1 MRFDLRILLI
11 FFLLSISNISSQT
24 LIPDPPEVN
33 AKSYILVEAH
43 TNEIIS
49 EQNADLPSGL
59 ASLTKIMTG
68 YVVAD
73 QIEKGFISKDDQ
85 VLISEVCW
93 RMEGSRMFIQEGKRV
108 SVDDLLKG
116 MIIQSGN
123 DASCALAEHVAGT
136 QGDFAVLMN
145 EYASELGMLDSN
157 FINPTG
163 LPDVNHYSTAR
174 DLAKLSISMIND
186 FPEHYSL
193 YKEKEFTFDDIR
205 QLNRNSLLWQDDSVD
220 GIKTGHTNDSGYC
233 LAGSAMRGE
242 TRFVSI
248 VLKSASEKTR
258 IRDTRRLLDYAFRF
272 YQTKTIVKAYE
283 PLTTVDVWAGIDEKV
298 SLGLESDLKIT
309 LQKNKFKTICIYCG
323 SSLGVDPDH
332 QRYALNL
339 AQLFLKY
346 NLSLIYGGSKIGLMG
361 INADEILKFNG
372 NVFGVLPKL
381 MDKKKINSEPNPTIK
396 IKTCL

>member
-43 TNEIIS
+43 TTQIIS
-49 EQNADLPSGL
+49 AQNADLPSGL

-73 QIEKGFISKDDQ
+73 QIEKGFISKEDQ

-157 FINPTG
+157 FVNPTG

-174 DLAKLSISMIND
+174 DLAKLSISMIID

-193 YKEKEFTFDDIR
+193 YKEREFTFDDIR

-233 LAGSAMRGE
+233 LAGSAIRGE

-248 VLKSASEKTR
+248 VLNSASEKTR

-298 SLGLESDLKIT
+298 SLGLGSDLKIT
-309 LQKNKFKTICIYCG
+309 LQRNKFKNLELDLP
-323 SSLGVDPDH
+323 SSLGVRAPISRDQKLDE
-332 QRYALNL
+332 LIL
-339 AQLFLKY
+339 
-346 NLSLIYGGSKIGLMG
+346 LS
-361 INADEILKFNG
+361 NG
-372 NVFGVLPKL
+372 ERIQSYDLVAITDV
-381 MDKKKINSEPNPTIK
+381 KKKSFISALWDNLIFSVYSFFMQDET
-396 IKTCL
+396 T

>member
-11 FFLLSISNISSQT
+11 FFLLLTSNISSQT

-43 TNEIIS
+43 TNKIIS

-73 QIEKGFISKDDQ
+73 QIKKGFISEEDQ

-157 FINPTG
+157 FVNPTG

-174 DLAKLSISMIND
+174 DLAKLSIRMIND

-233 LAGSAMRGE
+233 LAGSAIRGE

-248 VLKSASEKTR
+248 VLNSASEKTR

-309 LQKNKFKTICIYCG
+309 LQRNKFKNLELDLP
-323 SSLGVDPDH
+323 SSLGVRAPISRDQKLDE
-332 QRYALNL
+332 LIL
-339 AQLFLKY
+339 
-346 NLSLIYGGSKIGLMG
+346 LS
-361 INADEILKFNG
+361 NG
-372 NVFGVLPKL
+372 ERIQSYDLVAITDV
-381 MDKKKINSEPNPTIK
+381 KKKSFISALWDNLIFSIYSFFMQDETI
-396 IKTCL
+396 

>member
-73 QIEKGFISKDDQ
+73 QIEKGFISKEDQ
-85 VLISEVCW
+85 VLISEACW

-145 EYASELGMLDSN
+145 EYAAELGMLDSN
-157 FINPTG
+157 FVNPTG

-174 DLAKLSISMIND
+174 DLAKLSIRMIID
-186 FPEHYSL
+186 FPEHYSF
-193 YKEKEFTFDDIR
+193 YKEKEFSFDDIR

-298 SLGLESDLKIT
+298 SLGLGSDLKIT
-309 LQKNKFKTICIYCG
+309 LQRNKFKNLELDLP
-323 SSLGVDPDH
+323 SSLGVRAPISRDQKLDE
-332 QRYALNL
+332 LIL
-339 AQLFLKY
+339 
-346 NLSLIYGGSKIGLMG
+346 LSNGEKIQSYDLVA
-361 INADEILKFNG
+361 ITE
-372 NVFGVLPKL
+372 V
-381 MDKKKINSEPNPTIK
+381 KKKSFVSALWDNLIFSIYSFFMQDET
-396 IKTCL
+396 T

>member
-11 FFLLSISNISSQT
+11 FFLLLTSNISSQT

-33 AKSYILVEAH
+33 AKSYILVESH
-43 TNEIIS
+43 TNKIIS

-73 QIEKGFISKDDQ
+73 QIEKGFISKEDQ

-157 FINPTG
+157 FVNPTG

-174 DLAKLSISMIND
+174 DLAKLSIRMIND

-248 VLKSASEKTR
+248 VLNSASEKTR

-309 LQKNKFKTICIYCG
+309 LQRNKFKNLELDLP
-323 SSLGVDPDH
+323 SSLGVRAPISRDQKLDE
-332 QRYALNL
+332 LIL
-339 AQLFLKY
+339 
-346 NLSLIYGGSKIGLMG
+346 LS
-361 INADEILKFNG
+361 NG
-372 NVFGVLPKL
+372 ERIQSYDLVAITDV
-381 MDKKKINSEPNPTIK
+381 KKKSFISALWDNLIFSIYSFFMQDETI
-396 IKTCL
+396 

>member
-1 MRFDLRILLI
+1 MRFDLRILFI

-43 TNEIIS
+43 TNKIIS

-157 FINPTG
+157 FVNPTG

-174 DLAKLSISMIND
+174 DLARLSIRMIID

-309 LQKNKFKTICIYCG
+309 LQRNKFKNLELDLP
-323 SSLGVDPDH
+323 SSLGVRAPISKDQKLDE
-332 QRYALNL
+332 LIL
-339 AQLFLKY
+339 
-346 NLSLIYGGSKIGLMG
+346 LSNGEKIHSYDLVA
-361 INADEILKFNG
+361 ITD
-372 NVFGVLPKL
+372 V
-381 MDKKKINSEPNPTIK
+381 KKKSFISALWDNLIFSIYSFFMQDET
-396 IKTCL
+396 T

>member
-11 FFLLSISNISSQT
+11 FFTLSISNISSQT

-33 AKSYILVEAH
+33 AKSYILVEAY
-43 TNEIIS
+43 TNKIVS

-73 QIEKGFISKDDQ
+73 QIEKGFISKEDQ

-108 SVDDLLKG
+108 SVDDLLQG

-145 EYASELGMLDSN
+145 EYAAELGMLDSN
-157 FINPTG
+157 FVNPTG

-174 DLAKLSISMIND
+174 DLAKLSINMIND

-233 LAGSAMRGE
+233 LAGSAIRGE

-283 PLTTVDVWAGIDEKV
+283 PLTTVDVWAGIDKKV

-309 LQKNKFKTICIYCG
+309 LQRNKFKNLELDLP
-323 SSLGVDPDH
+323 SSLGVRAPISKDQKLDE
-332 QRYALNL
+332 LIL
-339 AQLFLKY
+339 
-346 NLSLIYGGSKIGLMG
+346 LS
-361 INADEILKFNG
+361 NG
-372 NVFGVLPKL
+372 ERIQSYDLVAITDV
-381 MDKKKINSEPNPTIK
+381 KKKSFISALWDNLIFSIYSFFMQDETS
-396 IKTCL
+396 

>member
-11 FFLLSISNISSQT
+11 FFLLLTSNISSQT

-33 AKSYILVEAH
+33 AKSYILVESH
-43 TNEIIS
+43 TNKIIS

-73 QIEKGFISKDDQ
+73 QIEKGFISKEDQ

-157 FINPTG
+157 FVNPTG

-174 DLAKLSISMIND
+174 DLAKLSIRMIND

-233 LAGSAMRGE
+233 LAGSAIRGE

-248 VLKSASEKTR
+248 VLNSASEKTR

-309 LQKNKFKTICIYCG
+309 LQRNKFKNLELDLP
-323 SSLGVDPDH
+323 SSLGVRAPISRDQKLDELILLSNGERI
-332 QRYALNL
+332 QS
-339 AQLFLKY
+339 Y
-346 NLSLIYGGSKIGLMG
+346 NLVAIT
-361 INADEILKFNG
+361 D
-372 NVFGVLPKL
+372 V
-381 MDKKKINSEPNPTIK
+381 KKKSFISALWDNLIFSIYSFFMQDETI
-396 IKTCL
+396 

>member
-1 MRFDLRILLI
+1 MKILLI
-11 FFLLSISNISSQT
+11 FFLLSISNLFSQT

-33 AKSYILVEAH
+33 AKSYILVEVH

-73 QIEKGFISKDDQ
+73 QIEKGFISKDDL

-145 EYASELGMLDSN
+145 EYAAELEMLDSN
-157 FINPTG
+157 FVNPTG

-174 DLAKLSISMIND
+174 DLAKLSISMINN

-233 LAGSAMRGE
+233 LAGSAIRGE
-242 TRFVSI
+242 TRFLSI
-248 VLKSASEKTR
+248 VLKSASEKAR

-298 SLGLESDLKIT
+298 SLGLDSDLKIT
-309 LQKNKFKTICIYCG
+309 LQRNKFRNLELDLP
-323 SSLGVDPDH
+323 SSLGVRAPISRDQKLDE
-332 QRYALNL
+332 LILL
-339 AQLFLKY
+339 A
-346 NLSLIYGGSKIGLMG
+346 GGERIQSYDLVAIT
-361 INADEILKFNG
+361 D
-372 NVFGVLPKL
+372 V
-381 MDKKKINSEPNPTIK
+381 KKKSFVSALWDNLIFSIYSFFMQDET
-396 IKTCL
+396 T

>member
-73 QIEKGFISKDDQ
+73 QIEKGFISKEDQ

-157 FINPTG
+157 FVNPTG

-233 LAGSAMRGE
+233 LAGSAIRGE

-248 VLKSASEKTR
+248 VLNSASEKTR

-309 LQKNKFKTICIYCG
+309 LQRNKFKNLELDLP
-323 SSLGVDPDH
+323 SSLGVRAPISKDQKLDE
-332 QRYALNL
+332 LIL
-339 AQLFLKY
+339 
-346 NLSLIYGGSKIGLMG
+346 LSDGETIQSYDLVAIT
-361 INADEILKFNG
+361 D
-372 NVFGVLPKL
+372 V
-381 MDKKKINSEPNPTIK
+381 KKKSFISALWDNLIFSIYSFFMQDET
-396 IKTCL
+396 T

>member
-73 QIEKGFISKDDQ
+73 QIEKGFISKEDQ
-85 VLISEVCW
+85 VLISEACW

-157 FINPTG
+157 FVNPTG

-174 DLAKLSISMIND
+174 DLAKLSINMIND

-233 LAGSAMRGE
+233 LAGSAIRGE

-248 VLKSASEKTR
+248 VLNSASEKTR

-283 PLTTVDVWAGIDEKV
+283 PLTTIDVWAGIDEKV
-298 SLGLESDLKIT
+298 SLGLGSDLKIT
-309 LQKNKFKTICIYCG
+309 LQRNKFKNLELDLP
-323 SSLGVDPDH
+323 SSLGVRAPISRDQKLDE
-332 QRYALNL
+332 LIL
-339 AQLFLKY
+339 
-346 NLSLIYGGSKIGLMG
+346 LS
-361 INADEILKFNG
+361 NG
-372 NVFGVLPKL
+372 ERIQSYDLVAITDV
-381 MDKKKINSEPNPTIK
+381 KKKSFISALWDNLIFSVYSFFMQDET
-396 IKTCL
+396 T

>member
-11 FFLLSISNISSQT
+11 FFTLSISNISSQT

-33 AKSYILVEAH
+33 AKSYILVEAY
-43 TNEIIS
+43 TNKIVS

-73 QIEKGFISKDDQ
+73 QIEKGFISKEDQ

-108 SVDDLLKG
+108 SVDDLLQG

-145 EYASELGMLDSN
+145 EYAAELGMLDSN
-157 FINPTG
+157 FVNPTG

-174 DLAKLSISMIND
+174 DLAKLSINMIND

-233 LAGSAMRGE
+233 LAGSAIRGE

-283 PLTTVDVWAGIDEKV
+283 PLTTVDVWAGIDKKV

-309 LQKNKFKTICIYCG
+309 LQRNKFKNLELDLP
-323 SSLGVDPDH
+323 SSLGVRAPISKDQKLDE
-332 QRYALNL
+332 LIL
-339 AQLFLKY
+339 
-346 NLSLIYGGSKIGLMG
+346 LS
-361 INADEILKFNG
+361 NG
-372 NVFGVLPKL
+372 ERIQSYDLVAITDV
-381 MDKKKINSEPNPTIK
+381 KKKSFISALWDNLIFSVYSFFMQDET
-396 IKTCL
+396 T

>member
-43 TNEIIS
+43 TSEIIS

-73 QIEKGFISKDDQ
+73 QIEKGFISKEDQ

-157 FINPTG
+157 FVNPTG

-174 DLAKLSISMIND
+174 DLAKLSINMIND

-233 LAGSAMRGE
+233 LAGSAIRGE

-248 VLKSASEKTR
+248 VLNSSSEKTR

-298 SLGLESDLKIT
+298 SLGLGSDLKIT
-309 LQKNKFKTICIYCG
+309 LQRNKFKNLELDLP
-323 SSLGVDPDH
+323 SSLGVRAPISRDQKLDE
-332 QRYALNL
+332 LIL
-339 AQLFLKY
+339 
-346 NLSLIYGGSKIGLMG
+346 LS
-361 INADEILKFNG
+361 NG
-372 NVFGVLPKL
+372 ERIQSYDLVAITDV
-381 MDKKKINSEPNPTIK
+381 KKKSFISALWDNLIFSIYSFFMQDET
-396 IKTCL
+396 T

>member
-43 TNEIIS
+43 TSEIIS

-73 QIEKGFISKDDQ
+73 QIEKGFISKEDQ

-157 FINPTG
+157 FVNPTG

-233 LAGSAMRGE
+233 LAGSAIRGE

-248 VLKSASEKTR
+248 VLNSASEKTR

-298 SLGLESDLKIT
+298 SLGLGSDLKIT
-309 LQKNKFKTICIYCG
+309 LQRNKFKNLELDLP
-323 SSLGVDPDH
+323 SSLGVRAPISRDQKLDE
-332 QRYALNL
+332 LIL
-339 AQLFLKY
+339 
-346 NLSLIYGGSKIGLMG
+346 LS
-361 INADEILKFNG
+361 NG
-372 NVFGVLPKL
+372 ERIQSYDLVAITDV
-381 MDKKKINSEPNPTIK
+381 KKKSFISALWDNLIFSIYSFFMQDET
-396 IKTCL
+396 T

>member
-73 QIEKGFISKDDQ
+73 QIEKGFISKEDQ

-123 DASCALAEHVAGT
+123 DASCALSEHVAGT

-157 FINPTG
+157 FVNPTG

-233 LAGSAMRGE
+233 LAGSAIRGE

-248 VLKSASEKTR
+248 VLNSASEKTR

-298 SLGLESDLKIT
+298 SLGLGSDLKIT
-309 LQKNKFKTICIYCG
+309 LQRNKFKNLEFDLP
-323 SSLGVDPDH
+323 SSLGVRAPISRDQKLDE
-332 QRYALNL
+332 LIL
-339 AQLFLKY
+339 
-346 NLSLIYGGSKIGLMG
+346 LS
-361 INADEILKFNG
+361 NG
-372 NVFGVLPKL
+372 ERIQSYDLVAITDV
-381 MDKKKINSEPNPTIK
+381 KKKSFISALWDNLIFSVYSFFMQDET
-396 IKTCL
+396 T

>member
-73 QIEKGFISKDDQ
+73 QIEKGFISKEDQ

-157 FINPTG
+157 FVNPTG

-220 GIKTGHTNDSGYC
+220 GIKTGHTNDSGFC
-233 LAGSAMRGE
+233 LAGSAIRGE

-248 VLKSASEKTR
+248 VLNSASEKTR

-298 SLGLESDLKIT
+298 SLGLGSDLKIT
-309 LQKNKFKTICIYCG
+309 LQRNKFKNLEFDLP
-323 SSLGVDPDH
+323 SSLGVRAPISRDQKLDE
-332 QRYALNL
+332 LIL
-339 AQLFLKY
+339 
-346 NLSLIYGGSKIGLMG
+346 LS
-361 INADEILKFNG
+361 NG
-372 NVFGVLPKL
+372 ERIQSYDLVAITDV
-381 MDKKKINSEPNPTIK
+381 KKKSFISALWDNLIFSFYSFFMQDET
-396 IKTCL
+396 T

>member
-11 FFLLSISNISSQT
+11 FFLLSVSNISSQT

-73 QIEKGFISKDDQ
+73 QIEKGFISKEDQ

-157 FINPTG
+157 FVNPTG

-233 LAGSAMRGE
+233 LAGSAIRGE

-248 VLKSASEKTR
+248 VLNSASEKTR

-298 SLGLESDLKIT
+298 SLGLGSDLKIT
-309 LQKNKFKTICIYCG
+309 LQRNKFKNLEFDLP
-323 SSLGVDPDH
+323 SSLGVRAPISRDQKLDE
-332 QRYALNL
+332 LIL
-339 AQLFLKY
+339 
-346 NLSLIYGGSKIGLMG
+346 LS
-361 INADEILKFNG
+361 NG
-372 NVFGVLPKL
+372 ERIQSYDLVAITDV
-381 MDKKKINSEPNPTIK
+381 KKKSFISALWDNLIFSFYSFFMQDET
-396 IKTCL
+396 T

>member
-73 QIEKGFISKDDQ
+73 QIEKGFISKEDQ

-157 FINPTG
+157 FVNPTG

-233 LAGSAMRGE
+233 LAGSAIRGE

-248 VLKSASEKTR
+248 VLNSASEKTR

-283 PLTTVDVWAGIDEKV
+283 PLTTIDDWAGIDEKV
-298 SLGLESDLKIT
+298 SLGLGSDLKIT
-309 LQKNKFKTICIYCG
+309 LQRNKFKNLEFDLP
-323 SSLGVDPDH
+323 SSLGVRAPISRDQKLDE
-332 QRYALNL
+332 LIL
-339 AQLFLKY
+339 
-346 NLSLIYGGSKIGLMG
+346 LS
-361 INADEILKFNG
+361 NG
-372 NVFGVLPKL
+372 ERIQSYDLVAITDV
-381 MDKKKINSEPNPTIK
+381 KKKSFISALWDNLIFSIYSFFMQDET
-396 IKTCL
+396 T

>member
-73 QIEKGFISKDDQ
+73 QIEKGFISKEDQ

-93 RMEGSRMFIQEGKRV
+93 RMVGSRMFIQEGKRV

-157 FINPTG
+157 FVNPTG

-186 FPEHYSL
+186 FPEHYAL

-233 LAGSAMRGE
+233 LAGSAIRGE

-248 VLKSASEKTR
+248 VLNSASEKTR

-298 SLGLESDLKIT
+298 SLGLGSDLKIT
-309 LQKNKFKTICIYCG
+309 LQRNKFKNLELDLP
-323 SSLGVDPDH
+323 SSLGVRAPISRDQKLDE
-332 QRYALNL
+332 LIL
-339 AQLFLKY
+339 
-346 NLSLIYGGSKIGLMG
+346 LS
-361 INADEILKFNG
+361 NG
-372 NVFGVLPKL
+372 ERIQSYDLVAITDV
-381 MDKKKINSEPNPTIK
+381 KKKSFISALWDNLIFSVYSFFMQDET
-396 IKTCL
+396 T

>member
-73 QIEKGFISKDDQ
+73 QIEKGFISKEDQ
-85 VLISEVCW
+85 VLISEACW

-145 EYASELGMLDSN
+145 EYAAELGMLDSN
-157 FINPTG
+157 FVNPTG

-174 DLAKLSISMIND
+174 DLAKLSIRMIID
-186 FPEHYSL
+186 FPEHYSF

-298 SLGLESDLKIT
+298 SLGLGSDLKIT
-309 LQKNKFKTICIYCG
+309 LQRNKFKNLELDLP
-323 SSLGVDPDH
+323 SSLGVRAPISRDQKLDE
-332 QRYALNL
+332 LIL
-339 AQLFLKY
+339 
-346 NLSLIYGGSKIGLMG
+346 LSNGEKIQSYDLVA
-361 INADEILKFNG
+361 ITE
-372 NVFGVLPKL
+372 V
-381 MDKKKINSEPNPTIK
+381 KKKSFVSALWDNLIFSIYSFFMQDET
-396 IKTCL
+396 T